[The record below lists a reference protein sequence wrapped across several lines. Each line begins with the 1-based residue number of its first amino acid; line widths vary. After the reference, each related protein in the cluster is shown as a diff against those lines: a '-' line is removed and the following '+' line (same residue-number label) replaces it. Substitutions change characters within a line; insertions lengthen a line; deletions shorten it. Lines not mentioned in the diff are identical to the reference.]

1 MSSDLTLEPPCL
13 TSTAHCLQALRKL
26 GATGDKKQMQ
36 SLCVFIPHPG
46 HEASDDLCSI
56 SCPVLEERSAPSTK
70 GVREISNACLSHLWV
85 CLLALRTP
93 GIPAKEGL
101 SLRPGLAGELHQS
114 GWGAL
119 FSAHCRPSTRRTEPL
134 LNPPGFPTGRVS
146 EAGVGRARHRTA
158 QGWPCSSVR

>member
-101 SLRPGLAGELHQS
+101 SLRPGL
-114 GWGAL
+114 WGKCATSFRIDGSL
-119 FSAHCRPSTRRTEPL
+119 VC
-134 LNPPGFPTGRVS
+134 NC
-146 EAGVGRARHRTA
+146 ARHCFIRSIYINFLVFF
-158 QGWPCSSVR
+158 GSRPFH